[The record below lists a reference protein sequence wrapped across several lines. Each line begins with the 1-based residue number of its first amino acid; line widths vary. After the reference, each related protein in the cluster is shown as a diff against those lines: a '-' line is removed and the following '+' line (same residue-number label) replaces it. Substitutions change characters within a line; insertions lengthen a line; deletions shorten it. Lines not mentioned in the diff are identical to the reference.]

1 MTNVI
6 FQRCVQ
12 SSQVPFNGFLSFH
25 ASAANIRAQ
34 RHCHCFAFRKR
45 FVHAAAPVLV
55 ERGISV
61 PKRPFAHRSGAKCG
75 PRGDGVIQGS
85 ALWKYATQGTPL
97 MTYCTRLVKQHMGQF
112 LGFVPS
118 PWNSSV
124 ENDNSYRQQLHTVKS
139 Q

>member
-1 MTNVI
+1 MWSAQCRNLLTRSQPCIDCCTEFLCIKCWQEQSTEAVI

-25 ASAANIRAQ
+25 VSAANIRAQ

-61 PKRPFAHRSGAKCG
+61 PKRTIVQRHGVR
-75 PRGDGVIQGS
+75 RGTRGRGVIYGS
-85 ALWKYATQGTPL
+85 ALWKCAT
-97 MTYCTRLVKQHMGQF
+97 
-112 LGFVPS
+112 
-118 PWNSSV
+118 
-124 ENDNSYRQQLHTVKS
+124 
-139 Q
+139 